1 MLENCCAFTGH
12 RPRKFPWKY
21 DEADSRCLALKAVL
35 ADQIAALVD
44 AGFTQ
49 FLSGMAEATDTWSAL
64 SVLTLREKN
73 PAIRLH
79 CILPCKEQ
87 AEKWS
92 ASSQNLYYSILDRAD
107 SIVYVSRA
115 YHKNC
120 MLERNRFLVDHAAA
134 LLAVYNGE
142 RRGGTAATMR
152 YAQKNYM
159 AYDWEYYWN
168 LSASE
173 EALYAIYDQVQA
185 HIRAESEAADTEKTM
200 CFLKLERGENY
211 YALAGAVLFIAVVMV
226 ASASAT
232 VGGL

>member
-1 MLENCCAFTGH
+1 MKRIAAIALIV
-12 RPRKFPWKY
+12 
-21 DEADSRCLALKAVL
+21 LALCLLGYGAVRNVSAGTASKKIVYSSEVL
-35 ADQIAALVD
+35 SEDCFLCGNGMSEDSIPFYWGQENIA
-44 AGFTQ
+44 
-49 FLSGMAEATDTWSAL
+49 
-64 SVLTLREKN
+64 
-73 PAIRLH
+73 LH

-152 YAQKNYM
+152 YAQKM
-159 AYDWEYYWN
+159 GREIITIDP
-168 LSASE
+168 
-173 EALYAIYDQVQA
+173 
-185 HIRAESEAADTEKTM
+185 
-200 CFLKLERGENY
+200 
-211 YALAGAVLFIAVVMV
+211 
-226 ASASAT
+226 AT
-232 VGGL
+232 RLISHSNPVPEPTHS